1 MKIDKIDKETLTIL
15 GWGVGL
21 GILLY
26 YIPPMLRKRRSVIGN
41 TDLTIADISKK
52 TASKDI
58 KNINKSIAEIDKFLK
73 KHFNTAIELLFNN
86 TNSFIVKDKVLNNL
100 LKTVNDLRI
109 EVFIKFKTDKIGEL
123 ENAVAKTNEY
133 LVNNYNFS
141 FDNCLDFVSKINSV
155 AKQGKFL
162 NFSNEKQLY
171 DNMADITS
179 LEMGQVI
186 GTFDSNIVETIKSFA
201 NDSQVKKALT
211 SLPAKTKL
219 QLYNFLVI

>member
-1 MKIDKIDKETLTIL
+1 MKIGKETLIIF
-15 GWGVGL
+15 GSGIGL

-26 YIPPMLRKRRSVIGN
+26 YIPPLLRKKRRSVIGN
-41 TDLTIADISKK
+41 TDLTIADISDK

-58 KNINKSIAEIDKFLK
+58 KNVNKSIAEIDKFLK
-73 KHFNTAIELLFNN
+73 KHFNTAIELLFDA
-86 TNSFIVKDKVLNNL
+86 TNSFVTKDKTLNDLMKKTLEAYKSNNL
-100 LKTVNDLRI
+100 SELKKLQ
-109 EVFIKFKTDKIGEL
+109 
-123 ENAVAKTNEY
+123 AKANEY
-133 LVNNYNFS
+133 LVNNYKFS

-155 AKQGKFL
+155 AKQDKFL

-186 GTFDSNIVETIKSFA
+186 GTIALEIVETIKSFS

-219 QLYNFLVI
+219 QLYNFLII

>member
-1 MKIDKIDKETLTIL
+1 MKIDKETLIIF
-15 GWGVGL
+15 GSGIGL

-26 YIPPMLRKRRSVIGN
+26 YIPPLLRKRRSVIGN
-41 TDLTIADISKK
+41 TDLTIADLSGR

-58 KNINKSIAEIDKFLK
+58 KNVNKSIAEIDKFLK
-73 KHFNTAIELLFNN
+73 NHFNTAIELLFDN
-86 TNSFIVKDKVLNNL
+86 TNSFVTKDKTLNDLMKKTLEAFKSNNL
-100 LKTVNDLRI
+100 SELKKLQ
-109 EVFIKFKTDKIGEL
+109 
-123 ENAVAKTNEY
+123 AKANEY
-133 LVNNYNFS
+133 LVNNYKFS
-141 FDNCLDFVSKINSV
+141 FDSCFDFVSKINSI

-186 GTFDSNIVETIKSFA
+186 GTISPGIVETIKSFA

-211 SLPAKTKL
+211 CLPAKTKL
-219 QLYNFLVI
+219 QLYNFLII

>member
-1 MKIDKIDKETLTIL
+1 MKIDKQTLIIL
-15 GWGVGL
+15 GSGIGL
-21 GILLY
+21 GLLLY
-26 YIPPMLRKRRSVIGN
+26 YIPPLLRKRRSVIGN
-41 TDLTIADISKK
+41 TDLTIADISGK

-58 KNINKSIAEIDKFLK
+58 KNVNKSIKEIDKFLK
-73 KHFNTAIELLFNN
+73 EHFNTAIELLFDD
-86 TNSFIVKDKVLNNL
+86 TNSFVKKDKVLNDLMKQTVTAYKNKQL
-100 LKTVNDLRI
+100 GELKTLQ
-109 EVFIKFKTDKIGEL
+109 
-123 ENAVAKTNEY
+123 AKANEY
-133 LVNNYNFS
+133 LVNNYKFS

-162 NFSNEKQLY
+162 NFQNEKQLY
-171 DNMADITS
+171 DAMADITS

-186 GTFDSNIVETIKSFA
+186 GTIAPEIVETIKSFA

>member
-1 MKIDKIDKETLTIL
+1 MKQSKDTLIII
-15 GWGVGL
+15 GSSVGL

-26 YIPPMLRKRRSVIGN
+26 FIPPLLRKRKGKIGE
-41 TDLTIADISKK
+41 TDLTINDISSK
-52 TASKDI
+52 TATKDI
-58 KNINKSIAEIDKFLK
+58 KNINKSIKEIDKFLK
-73 KHFNTAIELLFNN
+73 KHFNTAIELLFDD
-86 TNSFIVKDKVLNNL
+86 TNSFIEKDKVLNDL
-100 LKTVNDLRI
+100 MKQTVNAYKNNQL
-109 EVFIKFKTDKIGEL
+109 GEL
-123 ENAVAKTNEY
+123 KKLQAKANEY
-133 LVNNYNFS
+133 LVNNYKFS

-162 NFSNEKQLY
+162 NFKNENQLY
-171 DNMADITS
+171 DSMADITS

-186 GTFDSNIVETIKSFA
+186 GTISPGIVETIQSFA

>member
-1 MKIDKIDKETLTIL
+1 MKLSKDKDIL
-15 GWGVGL
+15 IGVGL

-26 YIPPMLRKRRSVIGN
+26 YIPPLLRKRKGKIGT
-41 TDLTIADISKK
+41 TDLTMYDLSSK
-52 TASKDI
+52 TATKDI
-58 KNINKSIAEIDKFLK
+58 KNVNKSIKEIDKFLK
-73 KHFNTAIELLFNN
+73 EHFNTAIELLFDD
-86 TNSFIVKDKVLNNL
+86 TNSFIVKDKVLNDLMKQTVNAYKNNQL
-100 LKTVNDLRI
+100 GELKTLQ
-109 EVFIKFKTDKIGEL
+109 
-123 ENAVAKTNEY
+123 AKANEY
-133 LVNNYNFS
+133 LVNNYKFS

-186 GTFDSNIVETIKSFA
+186 GTIDSNIVETIKSFA

>member
-1 MKIDKIDKETLTIL
+1 MKIDIDKETLIIF
-15 GWGVGL
+15 GSGIGL

-26 YIPPMLRKRRSVIGN
+26 YIPPLLRKRRRVIGN
-41 TDLTIADISKK
+41 TDITFADISDK

-58 KNINKSIAEIDKFLK
+58 KNVNKSIAQIDKFLK
-73 KHFNTAIELLFNN
+73 EHFNTAIELLFDA
-86 TNSFIVKDKVLNNL
+86 TNSFVTKDKTLNDLMKKTLEAYKSNNL
-100 LKTVNDLRI
+100 SELKKLQ
-109 EVFIKFKTDKIGEL
+109 
-123 ENAVAKTNEY
+123 AKANEY
-133 LVNNYNFS
+133 LVNNYKFS
-141 FDNCLDFVSKINSV
+141 FDNCLDFVSKINSL

-186 GTFDSNIVETIKSFA
+186 GTIAPKIVETIKSFA

-219 QLYNFLVI
+219 QLYNFLII